1 MNEDSS
7 LRAKSPD
14 ILEDSTL
21 EKMSKAE
28 LIKVVQQLQVQLQTS
43 TTTIESYERKME
55 EQMKEIIDLRARKLA

>member
-43 TTTIESYERKME
+43 ATTIEAYERKKE
-55 EQMKEIIDLRARKLA
+55 EQMKEIVDLRARKLA